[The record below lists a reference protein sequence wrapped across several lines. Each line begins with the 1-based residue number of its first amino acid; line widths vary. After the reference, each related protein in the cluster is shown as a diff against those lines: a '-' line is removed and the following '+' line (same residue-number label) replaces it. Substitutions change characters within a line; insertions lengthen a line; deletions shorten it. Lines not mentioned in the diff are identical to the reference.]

1 MIKGKKII
9 IGITASIAAYKI
21 PFLIRLLKKEG
32 ADVQVILTPKAVD
45 FVTPLT
51 LSTLSQRPVLIEP
64 FNLTNGQWNS
74 HVDLGNWADLIVI
87 APASANTIGK
97 FANGIVDNL
106 LLATY
111 FAAKCPV
118 FFAPAMDVDMF
129 LHPVTQKNVETLQS
143 HGNMIIAPASG
154 ELASGLFGCGRM
166 EEPDIIYNIIEKY
179 FKTRNDFCGK
189 RILVTAGPTYEN
201 IDPVRFIGNHSSGL
215 MGFSIAEEFA
225 NRGADVHL
233 ISGPSKLSA
242 NHPSISCTKVTSAKE
257 MHNCCLDLFPKTDI
271 TIMAAAVSDYTPI
284 TVNKQ
289 KIKKSNSDLSLR
301 LKPTIDILADLGKQ
315 KSDSQFL
322 AGFALETENEV
333 ANAQKKIIQKNL
345 NLILLNSL
353 NDDGAGFAVAT
364 NKITAID
371 SKGNITEF
379 DLKSK
384 NEVAKDIADL
394 IKQMIEKDPFAKI
407 V

>member
-74 HVDLGNWADLIVI
+74 HVELGNWADIIVV

-97 FANGIVDNL
+97 CANGIVDNL

-179 FKTRNDFCGK
+179 FETRNDFCGK

-215 MGFSIAEEFA
+215 MGFCIAEEFA

-233 ISGPSKLSA
+233 ISGPSKLST

-257 MHNCCLDLFPKTDI
+257 MHDCCLDLFPKIDI

-284 TVNKQ
+284 TINKQ
-289 KIKKSNSDLSLR
+289 KIKKSNSDLSLK
-301 LKPTIDILADLGKQ
+301 LKPTIDILADLGKR
-315 KSDSQFL
+315 KSDLQFL

-333 ANAQKKIIQKNL
+333 ANAQKKIIQKKL

-364 NKITAID
+364 NKITSID